1 MSSARTRDGHTV
13 VSRAASRDK
22 ELLVIPDVS
31 HYDLYDKPEA
41 VRPALDALI
50 PFFNKHL

>member
-1 MSSARTRDGHTV
+1 MEDFRC
-13 VSRAASRDK
+13 AADCLVTLDYK

-41 VRPALDALI
+41 VQPALDALI
-50 PFFNKHL
+50 PFFHKHL